1 MFRSRAALLGAALA
15 LCGASLSPRPSSA
28 LDLESVLR
36 QVAEANPTLA
46 ARREMVEAAQRRIA
60 PAGAWQSPM
69 AELGAVNVPVGG
81 GFDMDP
87 MTMKMVGASQRVP
100 VFGWNRLNRSSAREA
115 AQSEAAGAELTHYE
129 VLGLAW
135 ETYADAFYAGEL
147 ARQAESHRGLMD
159 RLVQSA
165 RARYESG
172 SGRLDDVLRAEAER
186 ARSLADLAAF
196 RAEEHGARARLDA
209 LRGVEP
215 GGPSEALA
223 PPPAAVAADGTQ
235 AWQEAV
241 APSHPRLRE
250 AGARVTRY
258 QFAAR
263 AARRMAWPD
272 LELRASY
279 GKRQTLADGT
289 AQDNM
294 FTATVGFMV
303 PIFAGQ
309 RELSEAAEMDAMA
322 RAAEA
327 ERRAAELTLRQEL
340 ETVRAQAF
348 AANRIVRLL
357 ADTVVV
363 TQQRA
368 LDASWSAYSVGTTDL
383 WRVFEAAH
391 TLYGEEVALSRA
403 RQELA
408 RAQAQIIAVAARG
421 DLVGTRLPEVKRSER

>member
-1 MFRSRAALLGAALA
+1 MFRSRAVRLAGVLA
-15 LCGASLSPRPSSA
+15 LCGAGLTSRPSSA

-36 QVAEANPTLA
+36 EVAEANPTLA
-46 ARREMVEAAQRRIA
+46 ARRQMVEAAQRRIA

-87 MTMKMVGASQRVP
+87 MTMKMVGGSQRVP

-115 AQSEAAGAELTHYE
+115 AQSEAAGAELVHYE
-129 VLGLAW
+129 VLGMAW
-135 ETYADAFYAGEL
+135 EAYGDEFYAGEL
-147 ARQAESHRGLMD
+147 ARHAESHRGVMD

-165 RARYESG
+165 RARYAAG

-186 ARSLADLAAF
+186 ARTLADLAAF

-209 LRGVEP
+209 LRGVDP

-223 PPPAAVAADGTQ
+223 PPPVAVAAEGTP

-241 APSHPRLRE
+241 AASHPRLRE
-250 AGARVTRY
+250 AEARVKRY
-258 QFAAR
+258 QLAAR

-279 GKRQTLADGT
+279 GRRVTLADGT

-294 FTATVGFMV
+294 FSATVGFMV
-303 PIFAGQ
+303 PIFARQ

-322 RAAEA
+322 RAAAA
-327 ERRAAELTLRQEL
+327 ERRSAELALRQEL
-340 ETVRAQAF
+340 EGARAQAF
-348 AANRIVRLL
+348 AAGRIVRLL

-368 LDASWSAYSVGTTDL
+368 VDASWSAYSAGITDV

-403 RQELA
+403 QA
-408 RAQAQIIAVAARG
+408 RIIGIAARG
-421 DLVGTRLPEVKRSER
+421 DLVGARLPEVERSER